1 LAEKAFDMNA
11 SVPVRTFQSTT
22 RASRREWQLG
32 LGLVALSF
40 VAFVATVPFVR
51 IPLAQIPSFIP
62 SYESALFFN
71 DLITSVL
78 LFGLF
83 IQLRAR
89 ALLVLA
95 AGYLFDASIIIP
107 HALSFPGAFSSTGL
121 LGAGTQTT
129 AWLYMFWHGGFPLFV
144 MSYAFL
150 RSRELPAESFQGSA
164 TLAIAATL
172 FGVIAVTVAL
182 TVLATAGEDLLP
194 EVIRDG
200 NYALSVTKG
209 VGPTVWLLSLIA
221 LFSLWRR
228 NATQLDLWLMV
239 VMCAWLF
246 DIALSAVI
254 GSHRYD
260 LGFYAGRIYG
270 LFAASF
276 VLATLLMGM
285 ARERRAVQQQ
295 LVQAQKMEAVGQL
308 TGGLA
313 HDFNNMLGAVIGNL
327 DLAIE
332 EVKDRPAVLA
342 LLNEALEGALRS
354 AELVKRLL
362 AFSRKQPLN
371 LQTLDLSHTIGK
383 LKPLLCSAM
392 GERVGLDV
400 VIRDDKLWPVKVDPV
415 QLENTILNL
424 CINARD
430 AMPNGGRLTIEMSNF
445 ELESPFAPDYP
456 DLTVGKYVALSITD
470 TGAGMPADVVARVF
484 EPFFTTKEVGKGS
497 GLGLSM
503 VYGYM
508 KQSGGGVKIY
518 SEVGIGTTV
527 SLHFP
532 VGARGALD
540 LHPASSPLAIPRGS
554 ERVLVVEDNPQIRK
568 IAMRIVG
575 ALGYKVEEAADAEGA
590 LGVLQ
595 RIPCDLVF
603 SDVVLPGMNGIAL
616 AGEIRRRHPGLP
628 VLLTSGFSSKIAAG
642 DLRALGAD
650 FIAKPYRQ
658 AALAAALRGAL
669 DTRKQAA

>member
-1 LAEKAFDMNA
+1 
-11 SVPVRTFQSTT
+11 VPVRTFQSTT

-144 MSYAFL
+144 MGYAFL
-150 RSRELPAESFQGSA
+150 RSRELPAESFQGNA
-164 TLAIAATL
+164 TLAIAASL

>member
-1 LAEKAFDMNA
+1 
-11 SVPVRTFQSTT
+11 
-22 RASRREWQLG
+22 
-32 LGLVALSF
+32 
-40 VAFVATVPFVR
+40 
-51 IPLAQIPSFIP
+51 
-62 SYESALFFN
+62 
-71 DLITSVL
+71 
-78 LFGLF
+78 
-83 IQLRAR
+83 
-89 ALLVLA
+89 LVLA

-164 TLAIAATL
+164 TLAIATTL

-456 DLTVGKYVALSITD
+456 DLAVGKYVALSITD

>member
-1 LAEKAFDMNA
+1 
-11 SVPVRTFQSTT
+11 
-22 RASRREWQLG
+22 
-32 LGLVALSF
+32 
-40 VAFVATVPFVR
+40 
-51 IPLAQIPSFIP
+51 
-62 SYESALFFN
+62 
-71 DLITSVL
+71 
-78 LFGLF
+78 
-83 IQLRAR
+83 
-89 ALLVLA
+89 
-95 AGYLFDASIIIP
+95 
-107 HALSFPGAFSSTGL
+107 
-121 LGAGTQTT
+121 
-129 AWLYMFWHGGFPLFV
+129 
-144 MSYAFL
+144 
-150 RSRELPAESFQGSA
+150 
-164 TLAIAATL
+164 
-172 FGVIAVTVAL
+172 
-182 TVLATAGEDLLP
+182 
-194 EVIRDG
+194 
-200 NYALSVTKG
+200 
-209 VGPTVWLLSLIA
+209 LIA

>member
-1 LAEKAFDMNA
+1 
-11 SVPVRTFQSTT
+11 
-22 RASRREWQLG
+22 
-32 LGLVALSF
+32 
-40 VAFVATVPFVR
+40 
-51 IPLAQIPSFIP
+51 
-62 SYESALFFN
+62 
-71 DLITSVL
+71 
-78 LFGLF
+78 
-83 IQLRAR
+83 
-89 ALLVLA
+89 LVLA

-144 MSYAFL
+144 MGYAFL
-150 RSRELPAESFQGSA
+150 RSRELPAESFQGNA